1 LYSSSHL
8 GKMRVRV
15 RYPKPQQDK
24 TLADR
29 CAEVIGSWF
38 FIGGQ
43 AVALSLWIILNG
55 VTLIRADP
63 YPFILLN
70 LLLST
75 QAAFT
80 GPILLMAANRQSEV
94 DRKRDVDHYMI
105 DIHGSQVIDEM
116 ASQIEQLYKYSEKG
130 DGDEE
135 HF

>member
-1 LYSSSHL
+1 
-8 GKMRVRV
+8 MRVRIK
-15 RYPKPQQDK
+15 RPKPQQDK

-29 CAEVIGSWF
+29 CAEVIGSWP

-43 AVALSLWIILNG
+43 AAALTLWVALNG
-55 VTLIRADP
+55 YTVIKADP

-80 GPILLMAANRQSEV
+80 GPILLMAANRQAEI
-94 DRKRDVDHYMI
+94 DRKRDVDHYLI
-105 DIHGSQVIDEM
+105 DIHGNQVLDEM
-116 ASQIEQLYKYSEKG
+116 ASQIEQLYKHSEKG

-135 HF
+135 HY